1 MRPASRR
8 ALLRRL
14 AAAAPPRTA
23 RTWSILALLLL
34 IAIVVAHFALKREV
48 AESTRPADA
57 PNVAVL
63 DPVLALPFGSGNA
76 SPPTGV
82 PTGDTRRVEELRT
95 AFRRADDRQALYAQW
110 RDRPETDARYLAF
123 RAARDCELVRAGGAL
138 AEPEALS
145 ERRGERERQMA
156 AATAR
161 CRGFGNQPATPDE
174 LQRIEQEAAA
184 AGHPAAQIALA
195 TETFAQRPLVES
207 LDVVRRGLAT
217 GDPLAFDEAR
227 LLLAMSRHQVEIAG
241 VPPTAPADIRTTD
254 ARVAALDLAGCRLG
268 NPCAPSRGAV
278 AIDCGDNAACLRDAE
293 EWLLQMAELDGDER
307 RTVLVLTER
316 LVSAFRRGAIDE
328 IVRVPAALRAPQ
340 Q

>member
-14 AAAAPPRTA
+14 ATAAPPRAA
-23 RTWSILALLLL
+23 RPWLILALLLL
-34 IAIVVAHFALKREV
+34 VAIVVARFAQKREV
-48 AESTRPADA
+48 TEGIRPADTQNA
-57 PNVAVL
+57 PVL
-63 DPVLALPFGSGNA
+63 DPVLALPFGSGTAGVATA
-76 SPPTGV
+76 S

-110 RDRPETDARYLAF
+110 RDRPEVDARYLAF
-123 RAARDCELVRAGGAL
+123 RAARDCELLRAGGAF
-138 AEPEALS
+138 AELEALS

-161 CRGFGNQPATPDE
+161 CRGFSNQPAMPDE
-174 LQRIEQEAAA
+174 LQRIEQDAAA
-184 AGHPAAQIALA
+184 AGHPAAQIAVA

-207 LDVVRRGLAT
+207 LDVVRRGLAS

-227 LLLAMSRHQVEIAG
+227 LLLALSRHQVEIAG
-241 VPPTAPADIRTTD
+241 VPPTAVAEVRTTD

-268 NPCAPSRGAV
+268 NPCGPSRGAV
-278 AIDCGDNAACLRDAE
+278 AIDCGDNAVCLRDAE
-293 EWLLQMAELDGDER
+293 EWVLQMAELDADER
-307 RTVLVLTER
+307 RTALGLTER
-316 LVSAFRRGAIDE
+316 LVAAFRRGAIDE